1 MANIPTPHIDAR
13 EGEIATTVLMAGDPL
28 RVKFM
33 AEKYL
38 ENPVQ
43 FNSTRGMLGYTG
55 LWNGKRVSLMGH
67 GMGMPSMGI
76 YSYELLHFY
85 GVDTIIRMGSAGAMS
100 KDLNIGDLILA
111 QGACTN
117 SAYAAQFELPGTFAP
132 IADFGL
138 LRAAAAVC
146 EARNIPHRVGNV
158 ITTDLFYSDNPKV
171 EKWREMGVLAVE
183 METAAL
189 YMNAARAGARSLA
202 LLSISDNLIT
212 GEVTSAEHRRTAF
225 TRMVET
231 ALALV

>member
-1 MANIPTPHIDAR
+1 MANVPTPHIDAR
-13 EGEIATTVLMAGDPL
+13 EGEIAKTVLMAGDPL

-55 LWNGKRVSLMGH
+55 LWKGKRVSMMGH
-67 GMGMPSMGI
+67 GMGIPSIAI

-85 GVDTIIRMGSAGAMS
+85 GVDTLIRIGSAGAMRE
-100 KDLNIGDLILA
+100 DLKIGDLILA
-111 QGACTN
+111 EGACTD

-138 LRAAAAVC
+138 LRAAAAFC
-146 EARNIPHRVGNV
+146 EANGIRHKVGNV
-158 ITTDLFYSDNPKV
+158 VSSDVFYSDHPQAD
-171 EKWREMGVLAVE
+171 KWIKMGVLGVE
-183 METAAL
+183 MEAAAL
-189 YMNAARAGARSLA
+189 YMNAARAGARALA
-202 LLSISDNLIT
+202 LLSISDNLLT

-225 TRMVET
+225 TQMVET
-231 ALALV
+231 ALSLV